1 MKYKVLELF
10 KNNKDQYISG
20 EEISKNLG
28 VSRASIWKYIK
39 ALKDEGYDFESSTK
53 VGYKLIKEADVLNY
67 IEIEPYLKTKYIG
80 RQYNHYDTLGSTNS
94 IAKESAKDNLI
105 NGSVFISEEQ
115 VTGRGRLGRLWSS
128 PKHKGIWLSILLT
141 PDLPP
146 LEVSKTTLIGSAAVY
161 LALKNL
167 GVESHIKWPNDVILN
182 NKKLCGI
189 LTEISGEMN
198 NINYM
203 VMGIGINV
211 NTLEE
216 EFSDELKSIAT
227 SLKREF
233 KKDFDRKML
242 TAYILN
248 NFEEL
253 YDDFLSTGKL
263 NKTLDISREASI
275 LIGKEIQCIN
285 RDTNFTCKA
294 CDITEDGE
302 LLVTLGDGSEKRII
316 SGEVS
321 IRGLY
326 GYVE

>member
-20 EEISKNLG
+20 EDISKNIG

-39 ALKDEGYDFESSTK
+39 ALKEEGYEFESSTK

-67 IEIEPYLKTKYIG
+67 IEISPYLKTKYIG
-80 RQYNHYDTLGSTNS
+80 RSYYHFDTIDSTNS
-94 IAKESAKDNLI
+94 KAKEAAKDNLI
-105 NGSVFISEEQ
+105 NGAVFISEEQ
-115 VTGRGRLGRLWSS
+115 VSGRGRLGRTWIS

-161 LALKNL
+161 LALKEL
-167 GVESHIKWPNDVILN
+167 GIESSIKWPNDIILN

-211 NTLEE
+211 NTLKED
-216 EFSDELKSIAT
+216 FSEDLKPIAT
-227 SLKREF
+227 SLKRELKEDF
-233 KKDFDRKML
+233 NRKKL
-242 TAYILN
+242 TSYILN
-248 NFEEL
+248 NFEDL
-253 YDDFLSTGKL
+253 YDDFLATGKL

-285 RDTNFTCKA
+285 RDKSFICKA
-294 CDITEDGE
+294 EDITEDGE
-302 LLVTLGDGSEKRII
+302 LLVILNDGSYKKII